1 MSELL
6 YKAEKTDDD
15 VNELIKQ
22 HKNLVYYMLGR
33 MGQLHHQDCESAA
46 YEALWDAVCTF
57 DIYSKGA
64 FSTYA
69 CTLIRNAINNELRK
83 TALQHGRDAAMME
96 LADANGLFLA
106 PTVDVQDNRVTTR
119 VEKLFDLYIKS
130 KQGTCRNVLLTWQAS
145 GFEASGKVIAKICAC
160 SGSYVSRVQ
169 NDFRAFLQSKMKR
182 P

>member
-6 YKAEKTDDD
+6 YKPEKSDADI
-15 VNELIKQ
+15 NELISQ

-33 MGQLHHQDCESAA
+33 MGRLNHQDCESAA

-57 DIYSKGA
+57 DIYSTGS

-69 CTLIRNAINNELRK
+69 CTLIRNAVNNELRK
-83 TALQHGRDAAMME
+83 AALQQGRDAAMME
-96 LADANGLFLA
+96 LADTNGLFL
-106 PTVDVQDNRVTTR
+106 PTAVDVQDNRVTTR
-119 VEKLFDLYIKS
+119 VEQLFDKYVSGKS
-130 KQGTCRNVLLTWQAS
+130 GTCRNVLLTWQAS
-145 GFEASGKVIAKICAC
+145 GFEAPGKVIARICRC

-169 NDFRAFLQSKMKR
+169 NDFRAFLQYKMKR